1 MAIRKEDFVKAL
13 RNAVSSEFSDVPRN
27 EDNIECEFSDK
38 FNKKIFKLIKSQK
51 KSYWGLVNTVSKR
64 VAIICMGIIAMLCCI
79 FSVES
84 VRVSAIDTIEN
95 VIVKTKSIFQIA
107 YENDI
112 PLSEVDKEG
121 NFEYTE
127 FESEERENT
136 KDETTS
142 AITGE
147 TFKDQKTNIYNKM
160 LNTIDYFNSVELSA
174 EIRMTDVDM
183 TVDYYTDIDGKAAY
197 EATYDRGKLRFETFR
212 SPESEFLTN
221 VDHKLK
227 TYNQNYMK
235 AYSREDSPYIPL
247 EERIQIHPET
257 GDGVPGYHYRIN
269 TTNCAMASYT
279 ILPEGLTFSYLAD
292 FDHWK
297 IADDNVNYL
306 DRKCVKI
313 VGTPKPYSGEKH
325 NNDEFMMLVD
335 EQTGILLKFEGY
347 KNGVLTGY
355 ITATKCFIDQ
365 KPNVKR
371 FNLNNYSSYTEVFR

>member
-13 RNAVSSEFSDVPRN
+13 RDAVSSEFSDVPRN
-27 EDNIECEFSDK
+27 EDNIECEFSNK

-174 EIRMTDVDM
+174 EIHMTDVDM

-247 EERIQIHPET
+247 EKRIQIHPET

-292 FDHWK
+292 FDHWE

-347 KNGVLTGY
+347 KSGVLTGY
-355 ITATKCFIDQ
+355 ITTTKCFIDQ
-365 KPNVKR
+365 KPNIKQ
-371 FNLNNYSSYTEVFR
+371 FNLNDYSSYTQVFR